1 MSCGNNNPGI
11 IVGMDGGGVNDVRWI
26 AGFVVD
32 DNPRLPD
39 GIPPDSFRSVL
50 RLFELARY
58 NRVGDHFEMVSRRD
72 KSLLVEEQANDR
84 FAALMRHFDDIIGL
98 AINLGGAEVKITFW
112 PYLDSIHVYPTPC
125 GFDVWGTVDFMSRD
139 ASCGERGAA

>member
-1 MSCGNNNPGI
+1 MSGGNNNPDIIMGI
-11 IVGMDGGGVNDVRWI
+11 DRGGADDICSI

-32 DNPRLPD
+32 DNPRPLG
-39 GIPPDSFRSVL
+39 GIPPGGFRSLL

-98 AINLGGAEVKITFW
+98 AINLGGAEVKITFR

-125 GFDVWGTVDFMSRD
+125 GFAVWGTVDFMSRD